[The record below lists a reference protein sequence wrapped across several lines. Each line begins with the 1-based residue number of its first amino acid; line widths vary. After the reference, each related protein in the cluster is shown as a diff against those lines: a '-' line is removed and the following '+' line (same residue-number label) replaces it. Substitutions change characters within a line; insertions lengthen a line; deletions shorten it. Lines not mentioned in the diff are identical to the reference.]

1 MDNKENNVSH
11 LLKDTHQW
19 HSWGLN
25 PPMPQT
31 LLLPRS
37 RAL

>member
-1 MDNKENNVSH
+1 MDSKENDESH
-11 LLKDTHQW
+11 LLKDTNQW

-25 PPMPQT
+25 PPMSQA